1 MVMIR
6 AIRKLMT
13 LTAFVTAVSCSVQ
26 IMTPERCLQEDAYLL
41 MGSESL
47 RSTTHDIVETVHK
60 IQSNFVANKGYP
72 ELEIFNPDDKT
83 LFPLDMASPT
93 FLWKDPHL
101 LSDLWLLTIR
111 FRDSQHAVYVLTDRN
126 EWTPDQNTW
135 EGIKAGSL
143 DREAIASIVGVSSS
157 ESLDIVAIS
166 SVKFSTSRDAVGAP
180 IFFQQMPLPFARAKK
195 NPELS
200 VWRLGDISSY
210 GEPPVVMKEL
220 PVCANCHSFSRD
232 GKLFGMDIDVNQDK
246 GAYALSKVS
255 SNMVLTSDHFITWS
269 DFNRWDE
276 GKSMGLFSRISPD
289 GKYVASTVKEKSF
302 FAMIPDIEFS
312 QFFFPIRGLIACYRI
327 KERKI
332 FALPGADDPNYVQTC
347 PEWSFDGKYIVFAR
361 AGTKGKL
368 EAIVGDKDFFDI
380 EPGERI
386 SDLNKKY
393 PFRFDLYRLPFNN
406 GKGGT
411 AEPLPG
417 ASHNGKSNYFP
428 KFSPD
433 GKWIVF
439 TQSSNGLAIQPDSKL
454 FILPAGGGIARKMKC
469 NTDTMNSWHSWSPN
483 SRWLVFSSKKNS
495 PYTEL
500 FLTHIDENGI
510 DSPPVLISRFSTE
523 KKACIAPEFANLN
536 TVGMKEIK
544 LSNHLKK

>member
-41 MGSESL
+41 LGSESL
-47 RSTTHDIVETVHK
+47 KSTTHDIVETVHK

-101 LSDLWLLTIR
+101 LSNLWLLTIR

-143 DREAIASIVGVSSS
+143 DKEAIASIVGVSSS